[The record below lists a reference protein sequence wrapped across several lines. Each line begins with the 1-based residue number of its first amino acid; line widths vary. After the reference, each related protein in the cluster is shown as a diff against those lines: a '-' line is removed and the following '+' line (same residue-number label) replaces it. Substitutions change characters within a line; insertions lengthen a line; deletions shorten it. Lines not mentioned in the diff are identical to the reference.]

1 MRTILL
7 CILMNFALSVPSFSE
22 EQKEGAE
29 LYDSVCNDLCH
40 QLPSPGSFT
49 LRQWKVIMANM
60 QKRMKQKKMTP
71 LTEEETEKILE
82 YVGRFSK
89 K

>member
-1 MRTILL
+1 MKTIFL
-7 CILMNFALSVPSFSE
+7 CLFMIFALSGPSFAE
-22 EQKEGAE
+22 EQSEGAE

-49 LRQWKVIMANM
+49 MRQWKVILANM

-71 LTEEETEKILE
+71 LTEEETEKILK